1 MTLSEG
7 IEIKYTEEQIRR
19 MTDSEKLNVILEIT
33 LSSHNAICEHS
44 DVLFGKK
51 IDGKFIKGLCETVR
65 LQQWI
70 INGVIFAG
78 GAGLGTTAGA
88 LITHLMKV

>member
-1 MTLSEG
+1 MTVSEG
-7 IEIKYTEEQIRR
+7 IEIKYTEEQIRQ
-19 MTDSEKLNVILEIT
+19 MTDSQKLNVILEIT
-33 LSSHNAICEHS
+33 LTSHNAICEHS

-51 IDGKFIKGLCETVR
+51 VEGKFIKGLCETVR

-78 GAGLGTTAGA
+78 GAGLGITSTA
-88 LITHLMKV
+88 LISHLMK